1 MRLKS
6 HLKTQKPASVMVWA
20 AVSPCGLKSPLVFI
34 PKGVKV
40 NTAVYLDMM
49 KKKVLP
55 WLNNTH
61 WDHGW
66 IFQQDGAPS
75 HTSNKTQMWCNENL
89 EGFWPKN
96 MRPLPLKIFDATRSF
111 QCNTVTRYDP
121 NVLKQHHVACGV
133 SAELGVNP
141 EVWS

>member
-40 NTAVYLDMM
+40 NTAVYLDMI

-96 MRPLPLKIFDATRSF
+96 MWPPSSPDLILWTSVSDPFWRVRLGSK
-111 QCNTVTRYDP
+111 NTK
-121 NVLKQHHVACGV
+121 LFK
-133 SAELGVNP
+133 L
-141 EVWS
+141 